1 ITFNDQQPF
10 ISLHKKYSSTI
21 TQSHKPTLK
30 EVRDALHDQ
39 IISSISSPEAKFTL
53 IKSDVGTG
61 KSYFTNSLP
70 KIFSNKRILVL
81 VKRIENYTNF
91 SNFTSLP
98 SIPKQLEDFFE
109 ENSSKGIHSYK
120 IFEDLEPTT
129 PRLKSLKEIYLKH
142 KKSTED
148 ILATNQFIVAT
159 HSKFFLSSLNSQ
171 NFDHVIF
178 DECLIDSMF
187 RDSFVKAN
195 ELTALRSEKS
205 FLIKDLLKSLDE
217 MEIGEIK
224 SFLNPSLTTKI
235 NNLLEAETEKLVKH
249 LSRGTHPPN
258 SSLSVLKHFQNEF
271 HVLKLKNEYQVLSN
285 FQFPSSS
292 SKYLILSATASSEI
306 YKELFK
312 NEIE

>member
-30 EVRDALHDQ
+30 EVRDALQDQ

-61 KSYFTNSLP
+61 KSYFINSLP
-70 KIFSNKRILVL
+70 DHFPNKRILVL
-81 VKRIENYTNF
+81 VKRIENYTNY
-91 SNFTSLP
+91 SNFTNLP
-98 SIPKQLEDFFE
+98 SAPKELEDFFE
-109 ENSSKGIHSYK
+109 ENSPKGIHSYK

-142 KKSTED
+142 QKSTEE
-148 ILATNQFIVAT
+148 ILATSQFIVAT
-159 HSKFFLSSLNSQ
+159 HSKFFLSSLNLEA
-171 NFDHVIF
+171 FDHVIF
-178 DECLIDSMF
+178 DECIINSMF
-187 RDSFVKAN
+187 RESTVKEN
-195 ELTALRSEKS
+195 ELTALRNEKS
-205 FLIKDLLKSLDE
+205 FLIKYLLKSLDK
-217 MEIGEIK
+217 MEIDDIK
-224 SFLNPSLTTKI
+224 SFDIQPLTKKI
-235 NNLLEAETEKLVKH
+235 SNLLKAESEKAILHISQGTKAPISP
-249 LSRGTHPPN
+249 LSA
-258 SSLSVLKHFQNEF
+258 LKHFQNKF
-271 HVLKLKNEYQVLSN
+271 HVLKLENEYQIISD
-285 FQFPSSS
+285 FQFPS